1 MCLSSTAVRIVLHVH
16 IFTPK
21 YAFNTLLIF
30 DGPFIDARI
39 SMVCDVF
46 VFVTSD
52 LCYLSPSASTR
63 CARSTD
69 TRMSQCH
76 HVDY

>member
-52 LCYLSPSASTR
+52 LCYLSPSAS
-63 CARSTD
+63 ARSTD